1 MTSPPGDV
9 ADGVRTPRRA
19 GLLTVPVV
27 ALVTV
32 LLGSAGSVPAGHRA
46 GSGTARPGA
55 GVLVPG
61 AAATLGGRSGPSA
74 PGGIPPLPVVP
85 ADVTTAGTAPPALIA
100 AAGGSA
106 AAAGGL
112 RAGRSA
118 PSPAAEPV
126 DPARPHQ
133 TWAVMIGINRYPGGD
148 HDLRTAAADARDVD
162 DALAGYGVAPD
173 HRLLLLDRDATAF
186 NIRGALGWL
195 TARAAPQDTAVV
207 FFAGHAAH
215 VGGARRGSG
224 PEVALIAADDRPV
237 PQSQLAGLLAPL
249 RARSAWL
256 AMAACYG
263 AEFDG
268 LLAPGRLLTAAAG
281 RGQLAYENDGL
292 PHSYLVEYMVQ
303 RAMIE
308 GDAARSVEDSFQWAR
323 AQIARHYPGREP
335 TMIDDRAAP
344 LVLGT
349 APPRPARPAR
359 PASAAPGP
367 STGPSPGPSTG
378 PAPAP
383 GPGPTTPPAGSD
395 PSPSPGDDGCTHV
408 GDAVRL
414 CGR

>member
-1 MTSPPGDV
+1 MTSPAGV

-27 ALVTV
+27 ALVAV
-32 LLGSAGSVPAGHRA
+32 LLGPAGSLPAARRA
-46 GSGTARPGA
+46 DSGAARPAAGA
-55 GVLVPG
+55 LASG
-61 AAATLGGRSGPSA
+61 AAAAATRPDAASA
-74 PGGIPPLPVVP
+74 PAAAAISPPPVGP
-85 ADVTTAGTAPPALIA
+85 AGLAVADTAPPAVTPAADATGVA
-100 AAGGSA
+100 AAGARSGTSA
-106 AAAGGL
+106 AAVEPADP
-112 RAGRSA
+112 GR
-118 PSPAAEPV
+118 PRE
-126 DPARPHQ
+126 
-133 TWAVMIGINRYPGGD
+133 TWAVMIGINRYPRGD

-173 HRLLLLDRDATAF
+173 HRLLLLDREATAA

-215 VGGARRGSG
+215 VGGARRNAG
-224 PEVALIAADDRPV
+224 PEVALIAADDRPL

-281 RGQLAYENDGL
+281 RGQLAYENDDL

-323 AQIARHYPGREP
+323 AQIAQHYPGREP

-344 LVLGT
+344 LVLGM
-349 APPRPARPAR
+349 
-359 PASAAPGP
+359 APGR
-367 STGPSPGPSTG
+367 
-378 PAPAP
+378 PAPAASGAPGSSTGRAPTP
-383 GPGPTTPPAGSD
+383 GPGPATPPPGSD
-395 PSPSPGDDGCTHV
+395 PGSPGEDGCTHV

>member
-1 MTSPPGDV
+1 MTSPSGV
-9 ADGVRTPRRA
+9 ADGVRPQRWA
-19 GLLTVPVV
+19 GLLTIPVV
-27 ALVTV
+27 ALVAV
-32 LLGSAGSVPAGHRA
+32 LLGPAGSAPAGHRA
-46 GSGTARPGA
+46 GSAAARRGA
-55 GVLVPG
+55 GALLPAVTPALGRGPAAGPG
-61 AAATLGGRSGPSA
+61 
-74 PGGIPPLPVVP
+74 PGGIPPVPVVP
-85 ADVTTAGTAPPALIA
+85 VDLTPAGTAPPALSPA
-100 AAGGSA
+100 ADGSGA
-106 AAAGGL
+106 AAAGPG
-112 RAGRSA
+112 AGRPAS
-118 PSPAAEPV
+118 STAAEPA

-133 TWAVMIGINRYPGGD
+133 TWAVMIGINRYPRGD

-173 HRLLLLDRDATAF
+173 HRLLLLDRDATAP

-215 VGGARRGSG
+215 VGGARRTAG

-323 AQIARHYPGREP
+323 AQIARRYPGREP

-344 LVLGT
+344 LVLG
-349 APPRPARPAR
+349 
-359 PASAAPGP
+359 AAPGRP
-367 STGPSPGPSTG
+367 EI
-378 PAPAP
+378 
-383 GPGPTTPPAGSD
+383 
-395 PSPSPGDDGCTHV
+395 
-408 GDAVRL
+408 
-414 CGR
+414 GRASCRERV